1 MAFWGRLALGNGLL
15 YKYRAVYIRWVM
27 QRAMNSIIAISRW
40 NKTPYQCFKHPELLN
55 RLLLN
60 VRTSAV
66 LQCYNMAGDDKDRVR
81 TERTM
86 NNGNSISFFVKLS

>member
-1 MAFWGRLALGNGLL
+1 MKRVMLRRVYGSCMAFWGRLALGNGLL

-60 VRTSAV
+60 VEPVQFYSVTIWLV
-66 LQCYNMAGDDKDRVR
+66 MTKI
-81 TERTM
+81 E
-86 NNGNSISFFVKLS
+86 FVPKEQ